1 MPFVFIYYFIHINIT
16 LRPGITFCVS
26 HKELNQ
32 TRYTLRG
39 SWLPS
44 HRQWLLTIRW
54 IVTHAFVAL
63 SQKEKKIQLRTD
75 ILQIFWISFYPSTYL
90 QTYSYIFV
98 STRHRRYYVWNR
110 NNPSKWVLFY
120 TNIFSITKAIC
131 YVLLH
136 FYRRTIAGCND
147 TTTQLWEILRQSQH
161 QHIKLHLILNRI
173 STL

>member
-1 MPFVFIYYFIHINIT
+1 MD
-16 LRPGITFCVS
+16 
-26 HKELNQ
+26 
-32 TRYTLRG
+32 YTKSWIEPAIICAAAGYPATASDCLPSG
-39 SWLPS
+39 DSWLM
-44 HRQWLLTIRW
+44 H
-54 IVTHAFVAL
+54 L
-63 SQKEKKIQLRTD
+63 SPYLKKKKKIQLTD
-75 ILQIFWISFYPSTYL
+75 RLQIFWISFYPSTYL